1 MLKKKIG
8 SLLAVSAISL
18 GVFAS
23 GASAASNVEQS
34 GPATASDGVSA
45 NIVTNQQG
53 ASTTGFQFQAG
64 KTNGAAVFK
73 QKINSNL
80 TLTSP
85 GSQTTV
91 NGETA
96 QETAATQPTHVVQNQ
111 VDRTSGIQ
119 YEKSFKGGPTLQ
131 FQQLQRTSIN
141 YSVGVQSVSPR

>member
-1 MLKKKIG
+1 MMLKKKIG

-64 KTNGAAVFK
+64 KTNGACSIQTKNQFK
-73 QKINSNL
+73 FNPYK
-80 TLTSP
+80 
-85 GSQTTV
+85 
-91 NGETA
+91 
-96 QETAATQPTHVVQNQ
+96 
-111 VDRTSGIQ
+111 
-119 YEKSFKGGPTLQ
+119 
-131 FQQLQRTSIN
+131 
-141 YSVGVQSVSPR
+141 PRFFNKCDW